1 MRLCGD
7 ASCSGR
13 GGQVSVPTGAVTR
26 APCVL
31 TGLRP
36 HRPCRSL
43 WHGRVDRLLTALHG
57 LSTEALLLHCQHVAR
72 SATRSLVEAGIV
84 RVLVSSIASSAV
96 PTETLVTAF
105 ATVTAL
111 IDAANAAEPDSSMLE
126 ATVAAELL
134 EKGLLSA
141 LKVAIREEWAPERF
155 GGRHRSRRPASN
167 PPCSDGPLPLSLS
180 STAAFHPR
188 SRCAAAR
195 RRSARSS
202 GCSAGCSTA
211 R

>member
-1 MRLCGD
+1 MP
-7 ASCSGR
+7 A
-13 GGQVSVPTGAVTR
+13 GAFNL

-57 LSTEALLLHCQHVAR
+57 LSTEALLLHCQLVAR

-111 IDAANAAEPDSSMLE
+111 IDAAGARATAAGMADAATFDCASMPGDAGMPTASGGVGNGASVKSVEGMSYRWGDQVPGYHEIDRPTTDVIKAEP
-126 ATVAAELL
+126 
-134 EKGLLSA
+134 GL
-141 LKVAIREEWAPERF
+141 
-155 GGRHRSRRPASN
+155 SRRR
-167 PPCSDGPLPLSLS
+167 
-180 STAAFHPR
+180 AA
-188 SRCAAAR
+188 
-195 RRSARSS
+195 
-202 GCSAGCSTA
+202 G
-211 R
+211 